1 MAPTCKKLIIMH
13 MLRIRISIR
22 VKGYFGIC
30 WQTVY
35 IHVCTYMYMFS
46 SCMTR
51 WAHSAHPII
60 QCMYKCLK
68 CALPAGNTC
77 IGTLTFD
84 MSLNRFSFKNSLL
97 SESVAL
103 ISGHGGN
110 TTPTYGTTDACVH
123 NTPHTERML
132 L

>member
-1 MAPTCKKLIIMH
+1 MCFPAFTA
-13 MLRIRISIR
+13 
-22 VKGYFGIC
+22 
-30 WQTVY
+30 
-35 IHVCTYMYMFS
+35 HVHC
-46 SCMTR
+46 
-51 WAHSAHPII
+51 I
-60 QCMYKCLK
+60 YKCLK

-77 IGTLTFD
+77 TGALTFD

-110 TTPTYGTTDACVH
+110 TTLTYGTTDGCAH
-123 NTPHTERML
+123 NTPHTERIL